1 MRKLK
6 KHSFILGKSRMK
18 KLHKKMKAF
27 SMMDIMVA
35 MVIIGILASMALPD
49 NTSLIAEA
57 KMMEAQN
64 QLKHV
69 VTLEKLFQ
77 GKYSKYSGDL
87 KEIRF
92 NAPTLISEGG
102 NANYKIE
109 LVEATVNGFKARATS
124 ISDFD
129 GDGVFNVWEITQE
142 DKLIETVQD

>member
-1 MRKLK
+1 
-6 KHSFILGKSRMK
+6 MK
-18 KLHKKMKAF
+18 KVIRYKIKFKKLQKKLKAF

-35 MVIIGILASMALPD
+35 MVIIGILVSKALPD

-77 GKYSKYSGDL
+77 GKYSKYSGEL

-92 NAPTLISEGG
+92 NPAKLISEGG

-109 LVEATVNGFKARATS
+109 IVESTVNGFKARATS

-129 GDGVFNVWEITQE
+129 ADGTFNVWEITQD

>member
-1 MRKLK
+1 
-6 KHSFILGKSRMK
+6 
-18 KLHKKMKAF
+18 MKAF

-35 MVIIGILASMALPD
+35 MVIIGILVSMALPD

-57 KMMEAQN
+57 KIMEAQQ

-69 VTLEKLFQ
+69 VTLEKLHH
-77 GKYSKYSGDL
+77 GRYSKYSNDM

-92 NAPTLISEGG
+92 NPPTLITEGG
-102 NANYKIE
+102 NANYRIE
-109 LVEATVNGFKARATS
+109 LVEANVNGFRARATS
-124 ISDFD
+124 VADFD